1 MKHELY
7 LIPNA
12 HENTAFDSDFENMDW
27 ESECGDAEFCGEFDS
42 LADAIQAAGD
52 EGIGIYFLSPI
63 GENCTHV
70 VRVVHGTKPDVRE
83 L

>member
-12 HENTAFDSDFENMDW
+12 HENTAFDSDFENVDW
-27 ESECGDAEFCGEFDS
+27 EFDENAEICGEFDS
-42 LADAIQAAGD
+42 LESAIQAADD
-52 EGIGIYFLSPI
+52 EGIGIYFVLPVGSRRSY
-63 GENCTHV
+63 V
-70 VRVVHGTKPDVRE
+70 VRVVHGAKPDVRE